1 MAHVDGRLHRATG
14 RKLAQEW
21 TVMPNDRGA
30 PYANPYL
37 AGVGIG
43 MVLLAAYVIMGHGV
57 GVSGALTSIVRTAAK
72 GISNTAAPSTAW
84 SAYAGLSGLLQ
95 DWFVVEVIGIAIGGL
110 TSAALAGR
118 LRRDTE
124 RGVGV
129 SVSRRLAFAAAGGAF
144 MGIGARLAKGCT
156 SGQALTGGSLLSV
169 GSWIFIASAFAAAYL
184 VAPLVRREW
193 R

>member
-1 MAHVDGRLHRATG
+1 MSAVGDGACRSG
-14 RKLAQEW
+14 
-21 TVMPNDRGA
+21 
-30 PYANPYL
+30 YSNPYL

-43 MVLLAAYVIMGHGV
+43 IVLIVAYAVVGHGL
-57 GVSGALTSIVRTAAK
+57 GVSGALTSVVGTTTTAVTGAPIDAPAWN
-72 GISNTAAPSTAW
+72 GYAAR
-84 SAYAGLSGLLQ
+84 GFVGLLQ

-110 TSAALAGR
+110 LSAFLAGR
-118 LRRDTE
+118 LKRVTE
-124 RGVGV
+124 RGEGV
-129 SVSRRLAFAAAGGAF
+129 TASRRLMFAVGGGAI

-169 GSWIFIASAFAAAYL
+169 GSWIFIAAAFAAAYA

>member
-1 MAHVDGRLHRATG
+1 M
-14 RKLAQEW
+14 
-21 TVMPNDRGA
+21 VMPNDRGA
-30 PYANPYL
+30 PYGNPYL

-43 MVLLAAYVIMGHGV
+43 IVLLTAYVIVGHGV
-57 GVSGALTSIVRTAAK
+57 GVSTALTSIVRTAAR
-72 GISNTAAPSTAW
+72 IIVNTAPQYW
-84 SAYAGLSGLLQ
+84 SGYAASGLSGLLQ
-95 DWFVVEVIGIAIGGL
+95 NWFVVEVIGIAIGGL

-129 SVSRRLAFAAAGGAF
+129 SVSRRLAFAGVGGAF

-184 VAPLVRREW
+184 VAPLVKREW

>member
-30 PYANPYL
+30 PYASPYF

-43 MVLLAAYVIMGHGV
+43 MVLLAAYVIVGHGV
-57 GVSGALTSIVRTAAK
+57 GVSGALTSIVRTAARV
-72 GISNTAAPSTAW
+72 ILNTPPPYW
-84 SAYAGLSGLLQ
+84 GAYAANGLSGLLQ
-95 DWFVVEVIGIAIGGL
+95 NWFVVEVIGIAIGGL

-129 SVSRRLAFAAAGGAF
+129 SVSRRLAFAGAGGVF

>member
-1 MAHVDGRLHRATG
+1 
-14 RKLAQEW
+14 
-21 TVMPNDRGA
+21 MPNDRGA
-30 PYANPYL
+30 PYASPYF

-43 MVLLAAYVIMGHGV
+43 MVLLAAYVIVGHGV
-57 GVSGALTSIVRTAAK
+57 GVSGALTSIVRTAARV
-72 GISNTAAPSTAW
+72 ILNTPPPYW
-84 SAYAGLSGLLQ
+84 SAYAANGLSGLLQ
-95 DWFVVEVIGIAIGGL
+95 NWFVVEVIGIAIGGL

-129 SVSRRLAFAAAGGAF
+129 SVSRRLAFAGAGGVF